1 MKRNSCPQNVCP
13 SFFKE
18 WFSLIVFILSQ
29 DTQNLKSQVQKQQ
42 VFEEELAANEIQLN
56 NIQKTGQEMIESN
69 HYASES
75 VDARLSEVAKLW
87 MELLEATA
95 QKG

>member
-1 MKRNSCPQNVCP
+1 MKRNSCPQNICP

-18 WFSLIVFILSQ
+18 LFPFIAFIFSQ
-29 DTQNLKSQVQKQQ
+29 DTLNLKSQVQKQK
-42 VFEEELAANEIQLN
+42 VFKEELAANEIRLN
-56 NIQKTGQEMIESN
+56 NVQKTGQEMIESN

-75 VDARLSEVAKLW
+75 VAARLSEVASLW
-87 MELLEATA
+87 TELLGATE